1 MIQMEFIKEE
11 TTKDS
16 LVEFS
21 KAIISGQCSEHL
33 LDTIEKIRSR
43 FPPGQKRSIDA
54 FPKLAGS
61 HLKLDNPA
69 LFYAKTVM
77 EMLSAHQEV
86 EEEVRVLR
94 RNLFRILNT
103 SGRFYRLSV
112 WRFIQFLEFSPSAEW
127 IDPGSK
133 LILPDVVCHLC
144 GVTKDVDLGIRIN
157 PDCDC
162 SEKEIKANLKTNL
175 NQIERRLIDLI
186 RRKLIGWNIQDVTCI
201 RCNEVR
207 VRDMSNLCECSGKFK
222 VMEDGKS
229 LQTLIRTVRSIAEFY
244 SMNTLK
250 STMDWILG
258 STGIEFKTISIF

>member
-1 MIQMEFIKEE
+1 M
-11 TTKDS
+11 
-16 LVEFS
+16 
-21 KAIISGQCSEHL
+21 
-33 LDTIEKIRSR
+33 
-43 FPPGQKRSIDA
+43 
-54 FPKLAGS
+54 
-61 HLKLDNPA
+61 
-69 LFYAKTVM
+69 
-77 EMLSAHQEV
+77 
-86 EEEVRVLR
+86 
-94 RNLFRILNT
+94 
-103 SGRFYRLSV
+103 
-112 WRFIQFLEFSPSAEW
+112 
-127 IDPGSK
+127 
-133 LILPDVVCHLC
+133 ILPDVVCHLC

-157 PDCDC
+157 PECDC
-162 SEKEIKANLKTNL
+162 SEKEIKSNLKNNL

-258 STGIEFKTISIF
+258 STGTKFKTILHQKMHFFKFHIVERIVMNLPKALENRLQLKLTKRLFFS

>member
-1 MIQMEFIKEE
+1 M
-11 TTKDS
+11 
-16 LVEFS
+16 
-21 KAIISGQCSEHL
+21 
-33 LDTIEKIRSR
+33 
-43 FPPGQKRSIDA
+43 
-54 FPKLAGS
+54 
-61 HLKLDNPA
+61 
-69 LFYAKTVM
+69 
-77 EMLSAHQEV
+77 
-86 EEEVRVLR
+86 
-94 RNLFRILNT
+94 
-103 SGRFYRLSV
+103 
-112 WRFIQFLEFSPSAEW
+112 
-127 IDPGSK
+127 
-133 LILPDVVCHLC
+133 ILPDVVCHLC

-157 PDCDC
+157 PECDC
-162 SEKEIKANLKTNL
+162 SEKEIKSNLKNNL

-258 STGIEFKTISIF
+258 STGTKFKTILHQKCIFLNFISLSELL

>member
-1 MIQMEFIKEE
+1 MNKI
-11 TTKDS
+11 
-16 LVEFS
+16 FS
-21 KAIISGQCSEHL
+21 YL
-33 LDTIEKIRSR
+33 
-43 FPPGQKRSIDA
+43 SI
-54 FPKLAGS
+54 
-61 HLKLDNPA
+61 
-69 LFYAKTVM
+69 
-77 EMLSAHQEV
+77 
-86 EEEVRVLR
+86 
-94 RNLFRILNT
+94 
-103 SGRFYRLSV
+103 
-112 WRFIQFLEFSPSAEW
+112 FLEFSPSAEW

-157 PDCDC
+157 PECDC

-175 NQIERRLIDLI
+175 NQIERRLVDLI

-258 STGIEFKTISIF
+258 STGMKFKIIRLYDVAYIIFIGFLQSLNGF

>member
-1 MIQMEFIKEE
+1 LK
-11 TTKDS
+11 
-16 LVEFS
+16 
-21 KAIISGQCSEHL
+21 
-33 LDTIEKIRSR
+33 KI
-43 FPPGQKRSIDA
+43 FQK
-54 FPKLAGS
+54 FQ
-61 HLKLDNPA
+61 N
-69 LFYAKTVM
+69 F
-77 EMLSAHQEV
+77 LS
-86 EEEVRVLR
+86 
-94 RNLFRILNT
+94 
-103 SGRFYRLSV
+103 
-112 WRFIQFLEFSPSAEW
+112 EFSPSAEW

-157 PDCDC
+157 PECDC
-162 SEKEIKANLKTNL
+162 SEKEIKSNLKNNL

-258 STGIEFKTISIF
+258 STGTKFKTILHQNMHFMNFRSFIFVNCYELVKGVRKSPAIKIDKKIIL

>member
-1 MIQMEFIKEE
+1 MIQMEFVKDE

-16 LVEFS
+16 LADFS
-21 KAIISGQCSEHL
+21 RAIITGQCSEHL
-33 LDTIEKIRSR
+33 LDTIEKIRAR
-43 FPPGQKRSIDA
+43 FPPGQKRSIEA

-103 SGRFYRLSV
+103 S
-112 WRFIQFLEFSPSAEW
+112 EFSPSAEW

-157 PDCDC
+157 PECDC
-162 SEKEIKANLKTNL
+162 SEKEIKSNLKNNL

-258 STGIEFKTISIF
+258 STGTKFKTIL